1 MATTRVKPW
10 LATWRLLATVAV
22 GLSLEVAAMP
32 DTELASRL
40 LPPVR
45 ELTLTEGRLALRGVE
60 VSLALPAGAA
70 HEACGLVVMD
80 VLEAAGAR
88 VRVGTATADT
98 SFRLGEGAPLPAL
111 PAEGHTDDGYVL
123 AISPRGVA
131 AAAATPTGLL
141 YAAQTLRQVVRLA
154 GGDGSLPALTIRDSP
169 EFRWRGLY
177 IEGGQERH
185 GQIVSP
191 RYLEEQIRRLAE
203 FKLNLLVI
211 ECYNLFPYKSF
222 PQCADAGTLAPKEV
236 AAVVAE
242 ARRWHVTL
250 MPSLQTLAQASELV
264 WGNEAGVPYREATAP
279 GLICPSSP
287 EVYPFIKGLYRD
299 LLEWFDGT
307 PLIGIGCS
315 EIDMQWQGRYCPRC
329 QARVGQGQTVRDLL
343 LGHATE
349 CIRLVHELAAE
360 MGRPVRP
367 LMWGDE
373 FYMYGPGRDWVG
385 IDRIPKDV
393 VMGYWKYW
401 PDYAGIAGLM
411 ERGYDVLGIS
421 ALYNHCFYLADLSPE
436 DPPKSWPSMAQ
447 TGVLNITGMVRD
459 ADAARRA
466 HPGSTFLGVATASF
480 SKHRLRAFDSLWY
493 GFVLN
498 GYCTWAAPTPSWP
511 EDQPAYTRAFTW
523 HDYDARSDA
532 AAAGLAEAYERLDR
546 CKSRLELANQTLHDV
561 VGVYDTQEAG
571 YQGNSLLGAWQRC
584 RELIGPD
591 GAPQA
596 GLEAILTAAGEVR
609 QEVVAVR
616 ARLEGLRPEIGRRRE
631 LEDLL
636 LAAEKIGNHAARQEL
651 MAEAQGLLA
660 LAPSLPP
667 ADARQRLGGA
677 AARWAAHGEE
687 VRAILDRVGTLYA
700 QGDPCGYRSV
710 LGDLRR
716 IQQHLA
722 RLAASGPA
730 GTPAPAEA
738 VLVDEG
744 FAALDP
750 ARWEVLGEPRV
761 EAGRLETRAPGG
773 WERYCGLVTRQS
785 FALATD
791 GALVIEFELT
801 PLQMGIDSQLLA
813 SAAPAGG
820 EISYR
825 FSFYGPRD
833 RFGVYT
839 QSSVALGE
847 EWVDGSPGWRLRA
860 QSPEAKVGETFHVR
874 AELTRRSWRVVVRR
888 PDQGPWEM
896 PFWYSGPVPMDDLP
910 ETRLLFGDVEPEN
923 GTAASRWGAIRIW
936 RESPRP
942 AP

>member
-1 MATTRVKPW
+1 
-10 LATWRLLATVAV
+10 
-22 GLSLEVAAMP
+22 MP
-32 DTELASRL
+32 DTELASCL
-40 LPPVR
+40 TPPVR
-45 ELTLTEGRLALRGVE
+45 ELTRADGRLALRGAE
-60 VSLALPAGAA
+60 VSLALPTGAA

-80 VLEAAGAR
+80 ALEAAGAR
-88 VRVGTATADT
+88 VRVAAGAAGTT
-98 SFRLGEGAPLPAL
+98 FRIAEGAPLPAL
-111 PAEGHTDDGYVL
+111 PAVGYADDGYVL
-123 AISPRGVA
+123 AVSPRGIEA
-131 AAAATPTGLL
+131 AAASPAGLL
-141 YAAQTLRQVVRLA
+141 YAAETLRQVVRLA
-154 GGDGSLPALTIRDSP
+154 GSEGSLPALTVRDSP

-185 GQIVSP
+185 GRIVSAE
-191 RYLEEQIRRLAE
+191 YLQEQVRRLAE

-222 PQCADAGTLAPKEV
+222 PQCSEAGTLAPKEV

-264 WGNEAGVPYREATAP
+264 WGNEAGTPYREATAP
-279 GLICPSSP
+279 GLVCPSNP
-287 EVYPFIKGLYRD
+287 DAYPFIKGLYRD
-299 LLEWFDGT
+299 LLEWFDEA

-329 QARVGQGQTVRDLL
+329 KARVEQGQTVRDLL

-349 CIRLVHELAAE
+349 CIRLVHELATE
-360 MGRPVRP
+360 LGRPVRP

-385 IDRIPKDV
+385 IERIPKDV

-401 PDYAGIAGLM
+401 PDYAGISGLM

-436 DPPKSWPSMAQ
+436 DPAKSWPSMAQ

-466 HPGSTFLGVATASF
+466 HPGNAFLGVATASF

-493 GFVLN
+493 GFALN
-498 GYCTWAAPTPSWP
+498 GQCTWAAPARPWS
-511 EDQPAYTRAFTW
+511 EEQPGYTRAFTW
-523 HDYDARSDA
+523 HYYDARSA
-532 AAAGLAEAYERLDR
+532 AAAEALAEAYERLDR

-584 RELIGPD
+584 RELVGPD

-596 GLEAILTAAGEVR
+596 GLEAILRAAGEV
-609 QEVVAVR
+609 QHEAVAVR
-616 ARLEGLRPEIGRRRE
+616 ARLEERRPQIGGKRE
-631 LEDLL
+631 LAHLL

-651 MAEAQGLLA
+651 MVEAQQALA
-660 LAPSLPP
+660 LAPSLPL
-667 ADARQRLGGA
+667 AEARQRLA
-677 AARWAAHGEE
+677 RVAERWAAHSDE
-687 VRAILDRVGTLYA
+687 VKAILDRVGTLYT

-710 LGDLRR
+710 LCDVRG

-722 RLAASGPA
+722 RLAASGPDGA
-730 GTPAPAEA
+730 EVPAVA
-738 VLVDEG
+738 VLIDET
-744 FAALDP
+744 FTALDP
-750 ARWEVLGEPRV
+750 ARWEVLGQPRIA
-761 EAGRLETRAPGG
+761 AGKLETQAPGG
-773 WERYCGLVTRQS
+773 WGKYCGLETRQS
-785 FALATD
+785 FALETD
-791 GALVIEFELT
+791 RALVIEFELT

-813 SAAPAGG
+813 SAAQAGD
-820 EISYR
+820 ISYR

-839 QSSVALGE
+839 QSLVALGD
-847 EWVDGSPGWRLRA
+847 EWLDGSPGWRLRA
-860 QSPEAKVGETFHVR
+860 QSPEAKPGETVHVR
-874 AELTRRSWRVVVRR
+874 AELTRRTWRVVARR
-888 PDQGPWEM
+888 QDQGPWEM
-896 PFWYSGPVPMDDLP
+896 PFWDSGPVPMDDLP

-923 GTAASRWGAIRIW
+923 GTASSRWGAIRIW
-936 RESPRP
+936 REPAAVRP
-942 AP
+942 